1 MLIVDE
7 IHAQYGKIKALH
19 GVSMNIKE
27 GEIVALLGA
36 NGAGKSTFL
45 KAISGMLKPSGGSVS
60 FMGRPLDGLRPD
72 QIVIAGMAHVPE
84 GRRVF
89 PTATVMTNL
98 EMGAFTRKDKDQVKR
113 DIERFFDVF
122 PVLGRRRSQKAG
134 TLSGGEQQMLAIARG
149 LMSQPSLLLL
159 DEPAMGLAPI
169 LVQEIYNIVK
179 ELNEAGTSIL
189 LVEQNVHKTLQI
201 ANRAYV
207 LECGVVACSGPSAEL
222 LKSEDVIKSY
232 LGEVA

>member
-1 MLIVDE
+1 MLVVDD

-19 GVSMNIKE
+19 GVSLNIKE

-45 KAISGMLKPSGGSVS
+45 KVISGMLKPTSGSVT
-60 FMGRPLDGLRPD
+60 FMGRPMNGVRPD
-72 QIVIAGMAHVPE
+72 QVVIAGMAHVPE

-89 PTATVMTNL
+89 PMATVMTNL
-98 EMGAFTRKDKDQVKR
+98 EMGAFTRKDKDGVKK
-113 DIERFFDVF
+113 DIARYFETF
-122 PVLGRRRSQKAG
+122 PILGQRRNQKAG

-149 LMSQPSLLLL
+149 LMSRPSLLLL

-179 ELNEAGTSIL
+179 ELNDAGTSIL
-189 LVEQNVHKTLQI
+189 LVEQNVH
-201 ANRAYV
+201 
-207 LECGVVACSGPSAEL
+207 
-222 LKSEDVIKSY
+222 
-232 LGEVA
+232 

>member
-1 MLIVDE
+1 M
-7 IHAQYGKIKALH
+7 
-19 GVSMNIKE
+19 M
-27 GEIVALLGA
+27 
-36 NGAGKSTFL
+36 
-45 KAISGMLKPSGGSVS
+45 KPSGGSVT
-60 FMGRPLDGLRPD
+60 FMGRPLGGLRPD

-89 PTATVMTNL
+89 PAATVMTNL
-98 EMGAFTRKDKDQVKR
+98 EMGAFTRKDKSQVKK

-179 ELNEAGTSIL
+179 ELNDAGTSIL
-189 LVEQNVHKTLQI
+189 LVEQNVHKTLAI
-201 ANRAYV
+201 ASRAYV

-222 LKSEDVIKSY
+222 LASEDVIKSY

>member
-1 MLIVDE
+1 MLVVDN

-19 GVSMNIKE
+19 GVSMAIKE

-45 KAISGMLKPSGGSVS
+45 KAISGMLKPTSGDVT
-60 FMGRPLDGLRPD
+60 FMGRSLFGLRPD

-89 PTATVMTNL
+89 PAATVLTNL
-98 EMGAFTRKDKDQVKR
+98 EMGAFTRKDKEQVKQ
-113 DIERFFDVF
+113 DIDRFFETF
-122 PVLGRRRSQKAG
+122 PILGRRRNQKAG

-149 LMSQPSLLLL
+149 LMSRPSLLLL

-169 LVQEIYNIVK
+169 LVQEIYNIIK
-179 ELNEAGTSIL
+179 ELNADGTSIL
-189 LVEQNVHKTLQI
+189 LVEQNVHKTLEI
-201 ANRAYV
+201 ASRAYV
-207 LECGVVACSGPSAEL
+207 LECGAVACTGTAEE
-222 LKSEDVIKSY
+222 LKASEEVIKSY

>member
-1 MLIVDE
+1 MLVVDD

-19 GVSMNIKE
+19 GVSLDIKT

-45 KAISGMLKPSGGSVS
+45 KVISGLLRPTSGSIM
-60 FMGRPLDGLRPD
+60 FMGKQMSGVRPD

-89 PTATVMTNL
+89 PNATVMTNL
-98 EMGAFTRKDKDQVKR
+98 EMGAFTRKDKDEIKK
-113 DIERFFDVF
+113 DINRFFDIF
-122 PVLGRRRSQKAG
+122 PILGQRRGQKAG

-149 LMSQPSLLLL
+149 LMSRPSLLLL

-169 LVQEIYNIVK
+169 LVQEIYNIIK
-179 ELNEAGTSIL
+179 ELNNSGTSIL
-189 LVEQNVHKTLQI
+189 LVEQNVHKTLEI
-201 ANRAYV
+201 AARAYV
-207 LECGVVACSGPSAEL
+207 LECGVIAISGLAGELKESAE
-222 LKSEDVIKSY
+222 VIKCY